1 MKKTLLFCALLFA
14 FSASSI
20 TIPKKVIGQYD
31 AEVPDFE
38 FEENGQTKKA
48 AGFLLSIKL
57 RETNL
62 LYRMGTMEYSGTYT
76 EVLQKGGFVD
86 IKVNV
91 TNNNSLEFDLD
102 LKWDK
107 KTKTLSV
114 KGIKGIEEVICS
126 KVDDMAEKNKGF
138 KRL

>member
-1 MKKTLLFCALLFA
+1 MIA
-14 FSASSI
+14 FSATSI

-38 FEENGQTKKA
+38 FEENGQTKRA
-48 AGFLLSIKL
+48 AGFTLSILL

-76 EVLQKGGFVD
+76 EVVQKGAFVD
-86 IKVNV
+86 MKVNIKS
-91 TNNNSLEFDLD
+91 NSTLEFDLD

-107 KTKTLSV
+107 KSKTLAV
-114 KGIKGIEEVICS
+114 KGIKGIDEVVCNKKEEVA
-126 KVDDMAEKNKGF
+126 VKNKGF